1 MGAGFFLAAEVG
13 ARNPR
18 LLRLYLGRFAPESNS
33 HEGGR
38 FALAASRRGPR
49 TRGQRGARRWHT
61 SSGSGRRSCRRAASV
76 SECKAGAQAGAA
88 RGAQASTGRARCT
101 GATQR
106 PQVSRAPRAAPEGA
120 AHQALSAVSS
130 RQRIAGHQ
138 LAYSIRT
145 QRAGINAHRRPSARI
160 GQRRHARIHAHA
172 RTPASVGTRASAR
185 TRARRPARGG
195 SRRLAA
201 APSARTGGHRSA
213 SGALSSGPGFRLG
226 CLSGNLG
233 LVWIGRRGVSRGTP
247 GRPGSSAPLAPRSVV
262 ASHSL
267 WHGGLRPRRGQGARL
282 ARASGEFRAG

>member
-38 FALAASRRGPR
+38 FALAASRRDPR

-120 AHQALSAVSS
+120 AHRAQSAVSS
-130 RQRIAGHQ
+130 GQRIAGHQ
-138 LAYSIRT
+138 LASSICT
-145 QRAGINAHRRPSARI
+145 QRAAISAHRRSSARI
-160 GQRRHARIHAHA
+160 GQRRRARIH
-172 RTPASVGTRASAR
+172 TR
-185 TRARRPARGG
+185 TRAHPHAHAHAGQRAAARGG
-195 SRRLAA
+195 SQRLPALAQVGIAA
-201 APSARTGGHRSA
+201 R
-213 SGALSSGPGFRLG
+213 PGR
-226 CLSGNLG
+226 CP
-233 LVWIGRRGVSRGTP
+233 VGRVSRM
-247 GRPGSSAPLAPRSVV
+247 VV
-262 ASHSL
+262 CWAI
-267 WHGGLRPRRGQGARL
+267 WDWCG
-282 ARASGEFRAG
+282 